1 MANVTKG
8 TITFDGDAFT
18 AISVDIKFS
27 TMKDA
32 AQMPVQ
38 GSLRSEITI
47 VADLHDDTNMP
58 YSMLE
63 KLFTHSN
70 VVTNDK
76 IKPLK
81 IELWKDENQDDVFC
95 AYNGNAWISEFNT
108 QTKQTSA
115 APGSEGAMMSG
126 WEIQDALVLKF
137 ELVMNQKN
145 FSEVSMSN

>member
-18 AISVDIKFS
+18 AISVDVKFN

-38 GSLRSEITI
+38 GSLRSEIEI

-58 YSMLE
+58 YSLLE
-63 KLFTHSN
+63 KLFTSAN

-95 AYNGNAWISEFNT
+95 AYNGNAWVSHF
-108 QTKQTSA
+108 QTATRPTSA
-115 APGSEGAMMSG
+115 APGAEGALQSG
-126 WEIQDALVLKF
+126 WEVQDALVVRF
-137 ELVMNQKN
+137 EVVMNQAN